1 MLEFQ
6 SVCAGYG
13 STQVLHDLSLAFPR
27 GQISLLL
34 GPNGCGKSTL
44 LRVADGLLPPSGGR
58 VLLNGVPLDQIP
70 RRELARQVAY
80 LPQSRG
86 VGAITAR
93 ALVLHGRFPYLSY
106 PRRYRKEDY
115 ETADLAM
122 EWTGVSHLAARLLAQ
137 LSGGRRQKV
146 YLAMAL
152 SQDTPVI
159 LLDEP
164 TTYLDIGTQYETLR
178 LVRMLNRQYGLTVLM
193 VLHDLNQAAR
203 FSQKILAMREGRL
216 VGEGSVEQVISAD
229 VLREVFQV
237 TGAIFPDPITGTP
250 IFVPES

>member
-122 EWTGVSHLAARLLAQ
+122 EWTGVSHLAGRLVPQ
-137 LSGGRRQKV
+137 LSGGERQKV

-152 SQDTPVI
+152 AQDTPVI

-164 TTYLDIGTQYETLR
+164 TTYLDIEHQLELMELVSRLR
-178 LVRMLNRQYGLTVLM
+178 QAGKAVVM
-193 VLHDLNQAAR
+193 VLHDLN
-203 FSQKILAMREGRL
+203 LALRWGDLAVLLQDGRL
-216 VGEGSVEQVISAD
+216 VA
-229 VLREVFQV
+229 
-237 TGAIFPDPITGTP
+237 AGTP
-250 IFVPES
+250 EQLYRSGSIQQVFRVRAGCCDTADGGRQYYFY